1 MYLMVST
8 ELTVFG
14 GDMLISF
21 CLVNLFVIPYSQLLV
36 LGMKGMVFVDGFS
49 LHWTF
54 NILTQHT
61 SIIMYMNM
69 KIMNT
74 YHDVV
79 YIPFLACLLPLVPVD
94 TALRTRIGS
103 SKNISNDNIRTIL
116 RIIFY

>member
-1 MYLMVST
+1 MCFMVST
-8 ELTVFG
+8 ELTVLG
-14 GDMLISF
+14 GDIFVTFGSF
-21 CLVNLFVIPYSQLLV
+21 NLFFIPYSQLL
-36 LGMKGMVFVDGFS
+36 LRGMEGIVFEGGLS

-103 SKNISNDNIRTIL
+103 L
-116 RIIFY
+116 

>member
-1 MYLMVST
+1 MCFMVST
-8 ELTVFG
+8 ELTELG
-14 GDMLISF
+14 GDTFITFGSF
-21 CLVNLFVIPYSQLLV
+21 NLFFMPYSQLLV
-36 LGMKGMVFVDGFS
+36 LGIKGMVPEDGFS

-103 SKNISNDNIRTIL
+103 L
-116 RIIFY
+116 